1 MLNVHEI
8 NTERLILR
16 GITPAVIQEVFHKRE
31 KESILQF
38 FGFDEVGYN
47 HLKNMYEKGME
58 THRTS
63 LYFFLLVDRKSQIVI
78 GECGYHTW
86 NTTHHKAE
94 LFYLLRDNIYKRR
107 GFMTEA
113 LEAIL
118 TFGFGELNLH
128 RVEALVAVWNTAS
141 IKLLQHFDFIKEG
154 VKRED
159 YLVNGK
165 YEDSISYALLKRE
178 WMQKNKHNSNFRS

>member
-1 MLNVHEI
+1 
-8 NTERLILR
+8 
-16 GITPAVIQEVFHKRE
+16 
-31 KESILQF
+31 
-38 FGFDEVGYN
+38 
-47 HLKNMYEKGME
+47 
-58 THRTS
+58 
-63 LYFFLLVDRKSQIVI
+63 
-78 GECGYHTW
+78 
-86 NTTHHKAE
+86 
-94 LFYLLRDNIYKRR
+94 
-107 GFMTEA
+107 MTEA